1 MIEKEVL
8 STIKKYNMIKE
19 GDKVVIG
26 VSGGP
31 DSITLLNVLNK
42 FKEKLNIKIYVAHIN
57 HSIRKEADEETEYVR
72 EFCKKIGVEFFF
84 KKIDVEQEA
93 KKLKIGTEEA
103 GRNIRYAFFEE
114 VAKKVG
120 ANKIATAHNSNDN
133 AETVLMNI
141 IRGTSISGLKGIEKM
156 RDNKFIRP
164 LIEITRDK
172 IEEYCKIEN
181 LNPRYDKSNK
191 ENVYTRNKVRNLLI
205 PYIQKE
211 FNPNIIE
218 GINRL
223 SNIATEEER
232 FLNSLV
238 EEEYKRILIKERRE
252 SNKKKGKDF
261 LLETENKSVEET
273 VQNNNEEKRNMYEG
287 KEEINNE
294 EIKAILNLKEFNK
307 LDNVIK
313 SRLIL
318 YTISN
323 LYDTAVGIEKIHI
336 DDIIKLCNNNIGNKY
351 LTPRKE
357 IKIYVK
363 KGKIFFLSNSSF
375 RRQ

>member
-72 EFCKKIGVEFFF
+72 EFCKKKGVEFFF

-164 LIEITRDK
+164 LIETTRDK